1 MQTVGRMF
9 AIGLVALAG
18 PNAFAADTAPIGFWR
33 TTNECFLA
41 LLVITEGG
49 NAQAAYLSGER
60 EENAAWTWDG
70 STLKVTSPMF
80 PQDEFTGHVAA
91 ADRVEADYVWHDL
104 ERDQLNRQACVF
116 ERVMAIR
123 L

>member
-1 MQTVGRMF
+1 MPRFGRMF
-9 AIGLVALAG
+9 AMGFVLLTAG
-18 PNAFAADTAPIGFWR
+18 NGYAAETAPIGFWR
-33 TTNECFLA
+33 ATNECFLA

-49 NAQAAYLSGER
+49 HAQAAYLSGER

-70 STLKVTSPMF
+70 STLKITSPMF
-80 PQDEFTGHVAA
+80 PEDEFTGRLAS
-91 ADRVEADYVWHDL
+91 ADRVEADYAWHDL

-116 ERVMAIR
+116 ERAMPIR